1 MRLKENACRAAFAGV
16 LMHHATKHEVEIVVQ
31 HTSVNVL
38 PTCQVL
44 CLGAR
49 NKTDLV

>member
-1 MRLKENACRAAFAGV
+1 MRLKEICRAALPEAGNV
-16 LMHHATKHEVEIVVQ
+16 TVTKHEVEIVVQ